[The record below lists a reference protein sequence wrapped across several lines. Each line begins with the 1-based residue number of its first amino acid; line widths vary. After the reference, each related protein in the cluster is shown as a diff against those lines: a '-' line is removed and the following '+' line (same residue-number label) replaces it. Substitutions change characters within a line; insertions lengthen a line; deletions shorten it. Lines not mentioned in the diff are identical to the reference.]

1 MAIFAVIKDEVVV
14 NTIVADTQ
22 EIADLVVSPNTAI
35 NLGDNDARVG
45 IGFTYTNGTFQA
57 PPAPEVTPIAPVEN

>member
-22 EIADLVVSPNTAI
+22 EIADLVSSPDTAI

-57 PPAPEVTPIAPVEN
+57 PPAPEGTPIAPAGN

>member
-14 NTIVADTQ
+14 NVIVADTQ
-22 EIADLVVSPNTAI
+22 EIADLVSSPDITI
-35 NLGDNDARVG
+35 NLGENDARVG

-57 PPAPEVTPIAPVEN
+57 PPAPEVTPIAPTGN

>member
-22 EIADLVVSPNTAI
+22 EIADLVVSPDTAI

-57 PPAPEVTPIAPVEN
+57 PPAPEVTLIAPTEN

>member
-57 PPAPEVTPIAPVEN
+57 PPAPEVTPIAPTGN

>member
-22 EIADLVVSPNTAI
+22 EIADLVSSPNTAI

-45 IGFTYTNGTFQA
+45 IGFTYTNGIFQA
-57 PPAPEVTPIAPVEN
+57 PPAPEVTPVASPGN